1 MYVTYML
8 IRMNVVTLIS
18 LMFSEYERIDWVD
31 QTRTDIIH
39 YQKMVFFQI
48 KLQLISQKQELNQ
61 Y

>member
-8 IRMNVVTLIS
+8 IHVTLIS